1 MDWAWAA
8 RLALSGEGLVG
19 VMWGRGRRRTA
30 PAVDEG
36 LEMGAELKLSLVLAF
51 LVLGALRLGG
61 VELLEVS
68 CIIAVSVLL
77 LHWTREEKRGRTFV
91 VVEALVV
98 LVHDIGRDGVEE
110 SSVVRNDEE
119 GTGPGLEVVLQPGES
134 VKIQV
139 VRRL

>member
-1 MDWAWAA
+1 
-8 RLALSGEGLVG
+8 
-19 VMWGRGRRRTA
+19 
-30 PAVDEG
+30 
-36 LEMGAELKLSLVLAF
+36 MGAELKLSLVLAF